1 MTSKLTGR
9 ALVEEIIYEDGHIE
23 VYHHQGK
30 SDFLVITFNEMG
42 THPGR
47 GSWGGRALQNNEIS
61 YLGFV
66 SKKPNWFPGSSMER
80 AKHALTSTLE
90 AYNKVVMYGHSQGG
104 YAAVRY
110 ASLYSATSII
120 AFCPQFSIRPESMS
134 GKDKRFARHYPSTM
148 DHQEIG
154 PYDVG
159 VECRTHIF
167 YDPND
172 ELDRLNFL
180 HIKEKIP
187 HARSIKVF
195 GTGHQSVRVIDNS
208 EAVGRILTSAA
219 SNDTLGI
226 IKALREWKRRWPAR
240 SVFLARDI
248 ARRNTDAAIR
258 LINGYAGEIT
268 SDVAPGLVRNLF
280 LSCAYRFLSE
290 NIERFLPN
298 ASPGVKII
306 LLKSLIASD
315 KLDSAQMYGNAWL
328 AEQRDNKSLQVLVDS
343 LDKTTRLKGS
353 APTPFEACF
362 TFGEGWNQAEHWGRW
377 SSSERARFFI
387 KSSNSVGVIKSV
399 RIPISTL
406 SRPKQKISARY
417 LANGSWV
424 SARISKGYLIINN
437 CGASTIV
444 DIFASNLYSPLHLKL
459 NSDNRLMGVK
469 LLSIDKWIVT
479 HRRGSI
485 LTARIARIGQIAL
498 SYFGRFNTSRST

>member
-1 MTSKLTGR
+1 M
-9 ALVEEIIYEDGHIE
+9 EEKIYEDGHLE
-23 VYHHQGK
+23 VYRHQGK

-42 THPGR
+42 TLPGR
-47 GSWGGRALQNNEIS
+47 GSWGSRALQNNNIS

-90 AYNKVVMYGHSQGG
+90 AYSKLVMYGHSQGG

-159 VECRTHIF
+159 VDCRTHIF

-195 GTGHQSVRVIDNS
+195 GTGHQSVRAIANS

-219 SNDTLGI
+219 SNDTSGI
-226 IKALREWKRRWPAR
+226 IRALRESKRRWPAR
-240 SVFLARDI
+240 SIFLARDV

-258 LINGYAGEIT
+258 LIDGYAGEIT

-315 KLDSAQMYGNAWL
+315 KLELAKRYGKTWL
-328 AEQRDNKSLQVLVDS
+328 SEQTDNKSLQSLVES
-343 LDKTTRLKGS
+343 IDKTTFLKS
-353 APTPFEACF
+353 ATPTPFSECF
-362 TFGEGWNQAEHWGRW
+362 SFREGWNQAEPWGRW
-377 SSSERARFFI
+377 SCSERARLLI
-387 KSSNSVGVIKSV
+387 KSGNSVGVIRSV
-399 RIPISTL
+399 SIPISTL
-406 SRPKQKISARY
+406 CRPKQKIRARY

-424 SARISKGYLIINN
+424 DAKISRGHLVINN
-437 CGASTIV
+437 CGASTTV
-444 DIFASNLYSPLHLKL
+444 DIFVSNLYSPLHLKF
-459 NSDNRLMGVK
+459 NNDNRLMGVK
-469 LLSIDKWIVT
+469 IPSVDKWIIT
-479 HRRGSI
+479 HRPGSV
-485 LTARIARIGQIAL
+485 LTARIARIGQTAI
-498 SYFGRFNTSRST
+498 SYLIRPKANRSA

>member
-1 MTSKLTGR
+1 M
-9 ALVEEIIYEDGHIE
+9 IYEDGHIE

-30 SDFLVITFNEMG
+30 SNFLVITFNEMG
-42 THPGR
+42 TLPGR
-47 GSWGGRALQNNEIS
+47 GSWGSRALQKNEIS

-80 AKHALTSTLE
+80 AKHALISTLDAHSE
-90 AYNKVVMYGHSQGG
+90 VVMYGHSQGG

-110 ASLYSATSII
+110 ASLYRAKSII

-159 VECRTHIF
+159 ADCRTHIF

-195 GTGHQSVRVIDNS
+195 GTGHQSVRAIANS
-208 EAVGRILTSAA
+208 DAVGKILSSAA

-226 IKALREWKRRWPAR
+226 LKALRESKRKWPAR

-248 ARRNTDAAIR
+248 ARRNADAAIR
-258 LINGYAGEIT
+258 LIDGYAGEIT

-280 LSCAYRFLSE
+280 LSCAYKFLSE

-306 LLKSLIASD
+306 LLKSLISSD
-315 KLDSAQMYGNAWL
+315 KLDLAQKYGNAWI
-328 AEQRDNKSLQVLVDS
+328 AEQKDNESLRALVTSIDQ
-343 LDKTTRLKGS
+343 TTFLKGATRS
-353 APTPFEACF
+353 PFEACF
-362 TFGEGWNQAEHWGRW
+362 TFGEGWNQAELWGRW
-377 SSSERARFFI
+377 SSSERARIFI
-387 KSSNSVGVIKSV
+387 KSGNSTGVIRSV

-406 SRPKQKISARY
+406 SRPKQRITARY
-417 LANGSWV
+417 LDNGSWV
-424 SARISKGYLIINN
+424 NAIISKGYLTINN
-437 CGASTIV
+437 CGTSTII
-444 DIFASNLYSPLHLKL
+444 DIFVNNLYSPLHLKF
-459 NSDNRLMGVK
+459 NNDNRLMGVK
-469 LLSIDKWIVT
+469 IPSIDKWIIT
-479 HRRGSI
+479 HRPGSI
-485 LTARIARIGQIAL
+485 LTARIARVGKAAI
-498 SYFGRFNTSRST
+498 SYFSRPKTNRST